1 MDENPDKKVVLELG
15 ARRQEQKTST
25 QKPGEKPDKKTRLL
39 AALDRG
45 MTMVH
50 LDARRPGV
58 VVPDHL
64 RKEAHL
70 LLNLSYKFSP
80 PDLTVSEWGV
90 RQTLTFGGV
99 AFCVAVPWSALY
111 AISSHATKEF
121 YMYPDDMPPEL
132 LATQTQRLAQEES
145 PPDPSTA
152 RAMLREVV
160 LDQKPSESNEAEAP
174 KEPPKRGHLRLVK

>member
-1 MDENPDKKVVLELG
+1 MDENPDKKVLELG
-15 ARRQEQKTST
+15 ARREKGNGKS
-25 QKPGEKPDKKTRLL
+25 GDKPDKKTRLL
-39 AALDRG
+39 AALERG
-45 MTMVH
+45 MTMIH

-64 RKEAHL
+64 KREAHL

-99 AFCVAVPWSALY
+99 PFCVAVPWSALY

-132 LATQTQRLAQEES
+132 LATQTQKL
-145 PPDPSTA
+145 STETETPEAGSA
-152 RAMLREVV
+152 RAVLREVV
-160 LDQKPSESNEAEAP
+160 LDQKAATSEPEPP

>member
-1 MDENPDKKVVLELG
+1 MI
-15 ARRQEQKTST
+15 
-25 QKPGEKPDKKTRLL
+25 
-39 AALDRG
+39 
-45 MTMVH
+45 H

-58 VVPDHL
+58 AVPEHL
-64 RKEAHL
+64 KKEAHL
-70 LLNLSYKFSP
+70 LLNLSYRFTP

-99 AFCVAVPWSALY
+99 GFTVAVPWNALY

-132 LATQTQRLAQEES
+132 LAAQ
-145 PPDPSTA
+145 PPGLDPDAVPEVGTV
-152 RAMLREVV
+152 RATLREVELPPGGEV
-160 LDQKPSESNEAEAP
+160 ERPAPDAP

>member
-1 MDENPDKKVVLELG
+1 
-15 ARRQEQKTST
+15 
-25 QKPGEKPDKKTRLL
+25 
-39 AALDRG
+39 

-58 VVPDHL
+58 VVPEHL
-64 RKEAHL
+64 RREAHL

-99 AFCVAVPWSALY
+99 AFNVAVPWSALY

-132 LATQTQRLAQEES
+132 LATQTQRLAMETEAPEEGS
-145 PPDPSTA
+145 A
-152 RAMLREVV
+152 RAVLREVV
-160 LDQKPSESNEAEAP
+160 LDQKPTGEAEPP

>member
-1 MDENPDKKVVLELG
+1 
-15 ARRQEQKTST
+15 
-25 QKPGEKPDKKTRLL
+25 
-39 AALDRG
+39 

-64 RKEAHL
+64 RREAHL
-70 LLNLSYKFSP
+70 LLNLSYKFTP

-90 RQTLTFGGV
+90 RQTLTFSGV
-99 AFCVAVPWSALY
+99 LFNVAVPWSALY

-132 LATQTQRLAQEES
+132 LATQTQRLTVEE
-145 PPDPSTA
+145 PPEAGSV
-152 RAMLREVV
+152 RAVLREVV
-160 LDQKPSESNEAEAP
+160 LEPEKKAEAETP
-174 KEPPKRGHLRLVK
+174 KDPPKRGHLRLVK

>member
-1 MDENPDKKVVLELG
+1 VLELNS
-15 ARRQEQKTST
+15 ARSAESKT
-25 QKPGEKPDKKTRLL
+25 PDKKTRLL
-39 AALDRG
+39 SALDRG
-45 MTMVH
+45 MTMIH

-58 VVPDHL
+58 VVPEHL

-90 RQTLTFGGV
+90 RQTLTFGGTP
-99 AFCVAVPWSALY
+99 FCVAVPWSALY

-132 LATQTQRLAQEES
+132 LATQTQKLSLEE
-145 PPDPSTA
+145 PPEAGSV
-152 RAMLREVV
+152 RAVLREVV
-160 LDQKPSESNEAEAP
+160 MEQPKHDEPAAP

>member
-1 MDENPDKKVVLELG
+1 
-15 ARRQEQKTST
+15 
-25 QKPGEKPDKKTRLL
+25 
-39 AALDRG
+39 
-45 MTMVH
+45 MTMIH

-58 VVPDHL
+58 AVPEHL
-64 RKEAHL
+64 KKEPHL
-70 LLNLSYKFSP
+70 LLNLSYRFSP

-99 AFCVAVPWSALY
+99 AFTVAVPWNALY

-132 LATQTQRLAQEES
+132 LASQAQGLSAEEA
-145 PPDPSTA
+145 PEAGTV
-152 RAMLREVV
+152 RATLREVELPPGMEV
-160 LDQKPSESNEAEAP
+160 ERPSPDAP